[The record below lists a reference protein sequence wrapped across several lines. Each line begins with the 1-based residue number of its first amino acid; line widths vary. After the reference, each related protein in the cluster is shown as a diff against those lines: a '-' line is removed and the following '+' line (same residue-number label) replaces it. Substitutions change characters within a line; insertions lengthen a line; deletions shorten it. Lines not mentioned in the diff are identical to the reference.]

1 MRYDEDMEQT
11 PMQSRQL
18 VKAFLAD
25 KAFTFVTLRQAV
37 PCSRKSRRK
46 AAREIAKR
54 YLKKV
59 RSGEET
65 I

>member
-1 MRYDEDMEQT
+1 MEQ
-11 PMQSRQL
+11 SRP
-18 VKAFLAD
+18 VIKAFLNM
-25 KAFTFVTLRQAV
+25 KAMEFIVKSQVT

-65 I
+65 IDADV